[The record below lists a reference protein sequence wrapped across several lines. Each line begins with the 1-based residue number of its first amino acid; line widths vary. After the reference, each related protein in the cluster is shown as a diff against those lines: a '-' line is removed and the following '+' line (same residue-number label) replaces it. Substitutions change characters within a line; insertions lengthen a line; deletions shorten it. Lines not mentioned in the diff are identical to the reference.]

1 MYFLQPATSYKSLG
15 YQAYETI
22 RDAIITLNL
31 EPGQM
36 VMEVELAEQLGIS
49 RTPIREA
56 FQMLVNE
63 QLLQVLPQRTK
74 KISLISDV
82 KVKESSFVRF
92 SLESS
97 AFQLVAEQWDANQPR
112 YTAAEQQLQLLLKQQ
127 QEAAE
132 RQDVLAF
139 LKLDEQF
146 HQLIL
151 KLAGNETLLEVVYH
165 MRGHLNR
172 YRYLAMKE
180 FQLTKKLVQEHSEL
194 LRTLISGDALAA
206 KQQLEAHLNKL
217 DDDIPLLQKKYP
229 AYFQD

>member
-1 MYFLQPATSYKSLG
+1 MYFLQPAASYKSLG
-15 YQAYETI
+15 YQAYETL

-36 VMEVELAEQLGIS
+36 VMEVELAEQLNIS

-56 FQMLVNE
+56 FQLLINE

-74 KISLISDV
+74 KISLISEV
-82 KVKESSFVRF
+82 KVKESSFVRY

-97 AFQLVAEQWDANQPR
+97 AFQLVAQQWDASSPLYQAVEQQIKALLSHQQA
-112 YTAAEQQLQLLLKQQ
+112 AAEK
-127 QEAAE
+127 
-132 RQDVLAF
+132 QDVATF

-146 HQLIL
+146 HQQVL

-180 FQLTKKLVQEHSEL
+180 FQLTKQLVQEHAEL
-194 LRTLISGDALAA
+194 FHTLTAGDSLAI
-206 KQQLEAHLNKL
+206 KQLLEAHLNKL
-217 DDDIPLLQKKYP
+217 EDEIPLLRDKFP
-229 AYFQD
+229 AYFQA

>member
-15 YQAYETI
+15 FQAYETL
-22 RDAIITLNL
+22 RDAIVTLEL

-36 VMEVELAEQLGIS
+36 VMEVELAEQLNIS

-56 FQMLVNE
+56 FQLLVNE

-74 KISLISDV
+74 KISLISET
-82 KVKESSFVRF
+82 KVKESSFVRY

-97 AFQLVAEQWDANQPR
+97 AFLLVAQQWDSASPLYQSV
-112 YTAAEQQLQLLLKQQ
+112 EQEIRLLLSQQ

-132 RQDVLAF
+132 QQDVLTF

-146 HQLIL
+146 HQKVL

-165 MRGHLNR
+165 MRVHLNR

-180 FQLTKKLVQEHSEL
+180 FKLTKQLVQEHAEL
-194 LRTLISGDALAA
+194 FHTLTAGNPSAV
-206 KQQLEAHLNKL
+206 KQLLEKHLNKL
-217 DDDIPLLQKKYP
+217 EGEIPLLREKFP
-229 AYFQD
+229 AYFQA